1 MNKLLIIISSILLV
15 SCSSVDSEK
24 KQAIRMK
31 SLADKENE
39 SKKYFQQYNNTLT
52 LDRAIQLSV
61 ERNLTLKTKTIEQ
74 EIAKLD
80 RKIAFGNF
88 LPKVSLGYSY
98 TMLNDK
104 ILGEAKDAGLTG
116 LPFNINLP
124 FNIGLETRL
133 VDKNLSLF
141 SVNAQMPIFVPATW
155 FLYSARQKGEN
166 ISSLTRNLTEKMIKL
181 QTIGQYHYILALE
194 SEKEYLKQELESAKE
209 FNKSAKIAL
218 EAEAILP
225 WEYEGT
231 EQIVQMRE
239 YALKQNA
246 RDLQSAKMSLMNNLD
261 MYPLLDFQLE
271 KPQYNEDVKMPTLE
285 ETIYESL
292 KNSELI
298 QIREGAEDISKDVTK
313 IAISNFLP
321 KIVLTGGYFNTSNA
335 ALTDPDFFM
344 GTLGG
349 MFSIFN
355 GFQNVNEYKKAR
367 KNQEIAFIKRE
378 EEIMKVIFE
387 TVNAYNSLESSREER
402 DIALKN
408 FAVSTGRFNQKK
420 LEKETDSI
428 DNWEY
433 IQGVAEYEKA
443 LSLKEKAEYKYRV
456 SLATLNMLTG
466 KDIFAKGEKKDEK
479 TK

>member
-24 KQAIRMK
+24 KQALRMK

-88 LPKVSLGYSY
+88 LPKISLGYSY

-104 ILGEAKDAGLTG
+104 IMGETKDTA
-116 LPFNINLP
+116 LPIPLP
-124 FNIGLETRL
+124 MSFGLETRL

-166 ISSLTRNLTEKMIKL
+166 ISSLTRDLTEKMIKL

-209 FNKSAKIAL
+209 FNRSAKIAL

-239 YALKQNA
+239 FALKQNA
-246 RDLQSAKMSLMNNLD
+246 RDLQSAKMTLMNNLD

-271 KPQYNEDVKMPTLE
+271 KPQYNEDVKIPTLE
-285 ETIYESL
+285 ETIYEAL

-335 ALTDPDFFM
+335 ALSDPDFFM

-355 GFQNVNEYKKAR
+355 GFQNVYEYKKAR

-387 TVNAYNSLESSREER
+387 TVNAYNSLESSKEEK

-433 IQGVAEYEKA
+433 IQGVAEFEKA

>member
-24 KQAIRMK
+24 KQALRMK

-104 ILGEAKDAGLTG
+104 IMGETKDTA
-116 LPFNINLP
+116 LPIPLP
-124 FNIGLETRL
+124 ISLGLETRL

-155 FLYSARQKGEN
+155 FLYSARQKGED
-166 ISSLTRNLTEKMIKL
+166 ISSLTRDLTEKMIKL

-209 FNKSAKIAL
+209 FNRSAKIAL

-239 YALKQNA
+239 FALKQNA

-271 KPQYNEDVKMPTLE
+271 KPQYNEDVKIPTLE
-285 ETIYESL
+285 ETIYEAL

-321 KIVLTGGYFNTSNA
+321 KIILTGGYFNTSNA
-335 ALTDPDFFM
+335 ALSDPDFFM

-355 GFQNVNEYKKAR
+355 GFQNVYEYKKAR

-387 TVNAYNSLESSREER
+387 TVNAYNNLESSREER

>member
-15 SCSSVDSEK
+15 SCSSVDNEK
-24 KQAIRMK
+24 KQALRMK

-39 SKKYFQQYNNTLT
+39 SKKYFQKYNNTLT

-104 ILGEAKDAGLTG
+104 IMGETKDTA
-116 LPFNINLP
+116 LPIPLP
-124 FNIGLETRL
+124 ISLGLETRL

-166 ISSLTRNLTEKMIKL
+166 ISSLTRDLTEKMIKL

-209 FNKSAKIAL
+209 FNRSAKIAL

-239 YALKQNA
+239 FALKQNA

-285 ETIYESL
+285 ETIYEAL

-335 ALTDPDFFM
+335 ALSDPDFFM

-355 GFQNVNEYKKAR
+355 GFQNVYEYKKAR

-387 TVNAYNSLESSREER
+387 TVNAYNSLESSKEEK

-433 IQGVAEYEKA
+433 IQGVAEFEKA

>member
-15 SCSSVDSEK
+15 SCSSLDSEK

-88 LPKVSLGYSY
+88 LPKISLGYSY

-104 ILGEAKDAGLTG
+104 IMGETRDTA
-116 LPFNINLP
+116 LPIPLP
-124 FNIGLETRL
+124 IPLGLETRL

-155 FLYSARQKGEN
+155 FLYSARQKGES
-166 ISSLTRNLTEKMIKL
+166 ISSLTRDLTEKMIKL

-194 SEKEYLKQELESAKE
+194 SEKKYLKQELESAKE

-285 ETIYESL
+285 ETIYEAL

-355 GFQNVNEYKKAR
+355 GFQNVYEYKKAR
-367 KNQEIAFIKRE
+367 KNQEIAFIKHE

-433 IQGVAEYEKA
+433 IKGVAEYEKA

>member
-24 KQAIRMK
+24 KQALRMK

-104 ILGEAKDAGLTG
+104 IMGETKDTV
-116 LPFNINLP
+116 LPIPLP
-124 FNIGLETRL
+124 ISLGLETRL

-155 FLYSARQKGEN
+155 FLYSARQKGED
-166 ISSLTRNLTEKMIKL
+166 ISSLTRDLTEKMIKL

-209 FNKSAKIAL
+209 FNRSAKIAL

-239 YALKQNA
+239 FALKQNA

-285 ETIYESL
+285 ETIYEAL

-321 KIVLTGGYFNTSNA
+321 KIILTGGYFNTSNA
-335 ALTDPDFFM
+335 ALSDPDFFM

-355 GFQNVNEYKKAR
+355 GFQNVYEYKKAR

-387 TVNAYNSLESSREER
+387 TVNAYNNLESSREER

>member
-24 KQAIRMK
+24 KQALRMK

-104 ILGEAKDAGLTG
+104 IMGETKDTA
-116 LPFNINLP
+116 LPIPLP
-124 FNIGLETRL
+124 MSFGLETRL

-166 ISSLTRNLTEKMIKL
+166 ISSLTRDLTEKMIKL

-194 SEKEYLKQELESAKE
+194 SEQEYLKQELESAKE
-209 FNKSAKIAL
+209 FNRSAKIAL

-239 YALKQNA
+239 FALKQNA

-271 KPQYNEDVKMPTLE
+271 KPQYNEDVKIPTLE
-285 ETIYESL
+285 ETIYEAL

-335 ALTDPDFFM
+335 ALSDPDFFM

-355 GFQNVNEYKKAR
+355 GFQNVYEYKKAR

-378 EEIMKVIFE
+378 EEIIKVIFE

-433 IQGVAEYEKA
+433 IQGVAEFEKA

>member
-74 EIAKLD
+74 EIARLD
-80 RKIAFGNF
+80 KKIAFGNF

-104 ILGEAKDAGLTG
+104 IMGETKDTA
-116 LPFNINLP
+116 LPIPLP
-124 FNIGLETRL
+124 ISLGLETRL

-155 FLYSARQKGEN
+155 FLYSARQKGED
-166 ISSLTRNLTEKMIKL
+166 ISSLTRDLTEKMIKL

-209 FNKSAKIAL
+209 FKRSAKIAL

-239 YALKQNA
+239 FALKQNA
-246 RDLQSAKMSLMNNLD
+246 RDLQSAKISLMNNLD

-285 ETIYESL
+285 ETIYEAL

-335 ALTDPDFFM
+335 SLSDPDFFM

-355 GFQNVNEYKKAR
+355 GFQNVYEYKKAR

>member
-24 KQAIRMK
+24 KQALRMK

-104 ILGEAKDAGLTG
+104 IMGETKDTA
-116 LPFNINLP
+116 LPIPLP
-124 FNIGLETRL
+124 MSFGLETRL

-155 FLYSARQKGEN
+155 FLYSARQKGED
-166 ISSLTRNLTEKMIKL
+166 ISSLTRDLTEKMIKL

-209 FNKSAKIAL
+209 FNRSAKIAL

-239 YALKQNA
+239 FALKQNA

-285 ETIYESL
+285 ETIYEAL

-335 ALTDPDFFM
+335 ALSDPDFFM

-355 GFQNVNEYKKAR
+355 GFQNVYEYKKAR

-387 TVNAYNSLESSREER
+387 TVNAYNNLESSREER

>member
-24 KQAIRMK
+24 KQALRMK

-104 ILGEAKDAGLTG
+104 IMGETKDTA
-116 LPFNINLP
+116 LPIPLP
-124 FNIGLETRL
+124 ISLGLETRL

-155 FLYSARQKGEN
+155 FLYSARQKGED
-166 ISSLTRNLTEKMIKL
+166 ISSLTRDLTEKMIKL

-209 FNKSAKIAL
+209 FNRSAKIAL

-239 YALKQNA
+239 FALKQNA

-271 KPQYNEDVKMPTLE
+271 KPQYNEDVKIPTLE
-285 ETIYESL
+285 ETIYEAL
-292 KNSELI
+292 KNSEFI

-335 ALTDPDFFM
+335 ALSDPDFFM

-355 GFQNVNEYKKAR
+355 GFQNVYEYKKAR

>member
-15 SCSSVDSEK
+15 SCSSLDSEK

-88 LPKVSLGYSY
+88 LPKISLGYSY

-104 ILGEAKDAGLTG
+104 IMGETRDTA
-116 LPFNINLP
+116 LPIPLP
-124 FNIGLETRL
+124 IPLGLETRL

-166 ISSLTRNLTEKMIKL
+166 ISSLTRDLTEKMIKL

-271 KPQYNEDVKMPTLE
+271 KPQYNENVKIPTLE
-285 ETIYESL
+285 ETIYEAL

-321 KIVLTGGYFNTSNA
+321 KIVLTSGYFNTSNA

-408 FAVSTGRFNQKK
+408 FAVNTGRFNQKK

>member
-24 KQAIRMK
+24 KQALRMK

-104 ILGEAKDAGLTG
+104 IMGETKDTA
-116 LPFNINLP
+116 LPIPLP
-124 FNIGLETRL
+124 ISLGLETRL

-166 ISSLTRNLTEKMIKL
+166 ISSLTRDLTEKMIKL

-209 FNKSAKIAL
+209 FNRSAKIAL

-239 YALKQNA
+239 FALKQNA
-246 RDLQSAKMSLMNNLD
+246 RDLQSAKMTLMNNLD

-271 KPQYNEDVKMPTLE
+271 KPQYNEDVKIPTLE
-285 ETIYESL
+285 ETIYEAL

-335 ALTDPDFFM
+335 ALSDPDFFM

-355 GFQNVNEYKKAR
+355 GFQNVYEYKKAR

-387 TVNAYNSLESSREER
+387 TVNAYNSLESSKEEK

-433 IQGVAEYEKA
+433 IQGVAEFEKA

>member
-24 KQAIRMK
+24 KQALRMK

-39 SKKYFQQYNNTLT
+39 SKKYFQKYNNTLT

-104 ILGEAKDAGLTG
+104 IMGETKDTA
-116 LPFNINLP
+116 LPIPLP
-124 FNIGLETRL
+124 MFFGLETRL

-155 FLYSARQKGEN
+155 FLYSARQKGED
-166 ISSLTRNLTEKMIKL
+166 ISSLTRDLTEKMIKL

-194 SEKEYLKQELESAKE
+194 SEKEYLKQEQESAKE
-209 FNKSAKIAL
+209 FNRSAKIAL

-239 YALKQNA
+239 FALKQNA
-246 RDLQSAKMSLMNNLD
+246 RDLK
-261 MYPLLDFQLE
+261 
-271 KPQYNEDVKMPTLE
+271 
-285 ETIYESL
+285 
-292 KNSELI
+292 
-298 QIREGAEDISKDVTK
+298 
-313 IAISNFLP
+313 
-321 KIVLTGGYFNTSNA
+321 
-335 ALTDPDFFM
+335 
-344 GTLGG
+344 
-349 MFSIFN
+349 
-355 GFQNVNEYKKAR
+355 
-367 KNQEIAFIKRE
+367 
-378 EEIMKVIFE
+378 
-387 TVNAYNSLESSREER
+387 
-402 DIALKN
+402 
-408 FAVSTGRFNQKK
+408 
-420 LEKETDSI
+420 
-428 DNWEY
+428 
-433 IQGVAEYEKA
+433 
-443 LSLKEKAEYKYRV
+443 
-456 SLATLNMLTG
+456 
-466 KDIFAKGEKKDEK
+466 
-479 TK
+479 

>member
-15 SCSSVDSEK
+15 SCSSLDSEK

-88 LPKVSLGYSY
+88 LPKISLGYSY

-104 ILGEAKDAGLTG
+104 IMGETKDTA
-116 LPFNINLP
+116 LPIPLP
-124 FNIGLETRL
+124 IPLGLETRL

-166 ISSLTRNLTEKMIKL
+166 ISSLTRDLTEKMIKL

-209 FNKSAKIAL
+209 FNRSAKIAL

-239 YALKQNA
+239 FALKQNA

-285 ETIYESL
+285 ETIYEAL

-335 ALTDPDFFM
+335 ALSDPDFFM

-355 GFQNVNEYKKAR
+355 GFQNVYEYKKAR
-367 KNQEIAFIKRE
+367 KNQEIAFIKHE

-408 FAVSTGRFNQKK
+408 FVVSTGRFNQKK

-433 IQGVAEYEKA
+433 IQGVAEFEKA

>member
-24 KQAIRMK
+24 KQALRMK

-74 EIAKLD
+74 EIARLD

-104 ILGEAKDAGLTG
+104 IMGETKDTA
-116 LPFNINLP
+116 LPIPLP
-124 FNIGLETRL
+124 ISLGLETRL

-155 FLYSARQKGEN
+155 FLYSARQKGED
-166 ISSLTRNLTEKMIKL
+166 ISSLTRDLTEKMIKL

-209 FNKSAKIAL
+209 FNRSAKIAL

-239 YALKQNA
+239 FALKQNA
-246 RDLQSAKMSLMNNLD
+246 RDLQSAKMTLMNNLD

-285 ETIYESL
+285 ETIYEAL

-335 ALTDPDFFM
+335 ALSDPDFFM

-355 GFQNVNEYKKAR
+355 GFQNVYEYKKAR
-367 KNQEIAFIKRE
+367 RNQEIAFIKRE

>member
-15 SCSSVDSEK
+15 SCSSLDSEK

-88 LPKVSLGYSY
+88 LPKISLGYSY

-104 ILGEAKDAGLTG
+104 IMGETRDTA
-116 LPFNINLP
+116 LPIPVPIPL
-124 FNIGLETRL
+124 GLETRL

-166 ISSLTRNLTEKMIKL
+166 ISSLTRDLTEKMIKL

-285 ETIYESL
+285 ETIYEAL

-408 FAVSTGRFNQKK
+408 FAVNTGRFNQKK

>member
-24 KQAIRMK
+24 KQALRMK

-104 ILGEAKDAGLTG
+104 IMGETKDTA
-116 LPFNINLP
+116 LPIPLP
-124 FNIGLETRL
+124 ISLGLETRL

-166 ISSLTRNLTEKMIKL
+166 ISSLTRDLTEKMIKL

-209 FNKSAKIAL
+209 FNRSAKIAL

-239 YALKQNA
+239 FALKQNA
-246 RDLQSAKMSLMNNLD
+246 RDLQSAKMTLMNNLD

-271 KPQYNEDVKMPTLE
+271 KPQYNEDVKIPTLE
-285 ETIYESL
+285 ETIYEAL

-335 ALTDPDFFM
+335 ALSDPDFFM

-355 GFQNVNEYKKAR
+355 GFQNVYEYKKAR

-387 TVNAYNSLESSREER
+387 TVNAYNSLESSKEEK

-408 FAVSTGRFNQKK
+408 FAVSIGRFNQKK

-433 IQGVAEYEKA
+433 IQGVAEFEKA

>member
-15 SCSSVDSEK
+15 SCSSLDSEK

-88 LPKVSLGYSY
+88 LPKISLGYSY

-104 ILGEAKDAGLTG
+104 IMGETRDTA
-116 LPFNINLP
+116 LPIPLP
-124 FNIGLETRL
+124 IPLGLETRL

-166 ISSLTRNLTEKMIKL
+166 ISSLTRDLTEKMIKL

-194 SEKEYLKQELESAKE
+194 SEKECLKQELESAKE

-239 YALKQNA
+239 YALKQNT

-285 ETIYESL
+285 ETIYEAL

-387 TVNAYNSLESSREER
+387 IVNAYNSLESSREER

-408 FAVSTGRFNQKK
+408 FAVNTGRFNQKK

>member
-24 KQAIRMK
+24 KQALRMK

-104 ILGEAKDAGLTG
+104 IMGETKDTA
-116 LPFNINLP
+116 LPIPLLMSF
-124 FNIGLETRL
+124 GLETRL

-155 FLYSARQKGEN
+155 FLYSARQKGED
-166 ISSLTRNLTEKMIKL
+166 ISSLTRDLTEKMIKL

-209 FNKSAKIAL
+209 FNRSAKIAL

-239 YALKQNA
+239 FALKQNA

-271 KPQYNEDVKMPTLE
+271 KPQYNEDVKIPTLE
-285 ETIYESL
+285 ETIYEAL

-335 ALTDPDFFM
+335 ALSDPDFFM

-355 GFQNVNEYKKAR
+355 GFQNVYEYKKAR

>member
-24 KQAIRMK
+24 KQALRMK

-104 ILGEAKDAGLTG
+104 IMGETKDTA
-116 LPFNINLP
+116 LPIPLP
-124 FNIGLETRL
+124 ISLGLETRL

-155 FLYSARQKGEN
+155 FLYSARQKGED
-166 ISSLTRNLTEKMIKL
+166 ISSLTRDLTEKMIKL

-285 ETIYESL
+285 ETIYEAL

-321 KIVLTGGYFNTSNA
+321 KIILTGGYFNTSNA

-355 GFQNVNEYKKAR
+355 GFQNVYEYKKAR

-408 FAVSTGRFNQKK
+408 FAVNTGRFNQKK

>member
-15 SCSSVDSEK
+15 SCSSLDNEK

-88 LPKVSLGYSY
+88 LPKISLGYSY

-104 ILGEAKDAGLTG
+104 IMGETKDTA
-116 LPFNINLP
+116 LPIPLP
-124 FNIGLETRL
+124 IPLGLETRL

-166 ISSLTRNLTEKMIKL
+166 ISSLTRDLTEKMIKL

-285 ETIYESL
+285 ETIYEAL

-408 FAVSTGRFNQKK
+408 FAVNTGRFNQKK

>member
-74 EIAKLD
+74 EIARLD
-80 RKIAFGNF
+80 KKIAFGNF

-104 ILGEAKDAGLTG
+104 IMGETKDTA
-116 LPFNINLP
+116 LPIPLP
-124 FNIGLETRL
+124 ISLGLETRL

-155 FLYSARQKGEN
+155 FLYSARQKGED
-166 ISSLTRNLTEKMIKL
+166 ISSLTRDLTEKMIKL

-209 FNKSAKIAL
+209 FKRSAKIAL

-239 YALKQNA
+239 FALKQNA
-246 RDLQSAKMSLMNNLD
+246 RDLQSAKMTLMNNLD

-285 ETIYESL
+285 ETIYEAL

-335 ALTDPDFFM
+335 ALSDPDFFM

-355 GFQNVNEYKKAR
+355 GFQNVYEYKKAR

-408 FAVSTGRFNQKK
+408 FAVNTGRFNQKK

>member
-24 KQAIRMK
+24 KQALRMK

-104 ILGEAKDAGLTG
+104 IMGETKDTA
-116 LPFNINLP
+116 LPIPLP
-124 FNIGLETRL
+124 MSFGLETRL

-166 ISSLTRNLTEKMIKL
+166 ISSLTRDLTEKMIKL

-209 FNKSAKIAL
+209 FNRSAKIAL

-239 YALKQNA
+239 FALKQNA

-271 KPQYNEDVKMPTLE
+271 KPQYNEDVKIPTLE
-285 ETIYESL
+285 ETIYEAL

-335 ALTDPDFFM
+335 ALSDPDFFM

-355 GFQNVNEYKKAR
+355 GFQNVYEYKKAR

-408 FAVSTGRFNQKK
+408 FAVNTGRFNQKK

>member
-24 KQAIRMK
+24 KQALRMK

-74 EIAKLD
+74 EIARLD

-104 ILGEAKDAGLTG
+104 IMGETKDTA
-116 LPFNINLP
+116 LPIPLP
-124 FNIGLETRL
+124 ISLGLETRL

-166 ISSLTRNLTEKMIKL
+166 ISSLTRDLTEKMIKL

-209 FNKSAKIAL
+209 FNRSAKIAL

-239 YALKQNA
+239 FALKQNA

-285 ETIYESL
+285 ETIYEAL

-335 ALTDPDFFM
+335 ALSDPDFFM

-355 GFQNVNEYKKAR
+355 GFQNVYEYKKAR

-387 TVNAYNSLESSREER
+387 TVNAYNNLESSREER

>member
-24 KQAIRMK
+24 KQALRMK

-104 ILGEAKDAGLTG
+104 IMGETKDTA
-116 LPFNINLP
+116 LPIPLP
-124 FNIGLETRL
+124 ISLGLETRL

-166 ISSLTRNLTEKMIKL
+166 ISSLTRDLTEKMIKL

-209 FNKSAKIAL
+209 FNRSAKIAL

-239 YALKQNA
+239 FALKQNA

-285 ETIYESL
+285 ETIYEAL

-335 ALTDPDFFM
+335 ALSDPDFFM

-355 GFQNVNEYKKAR
+355 GFQNVYEYKKAR

-387 TVNAYNSLESSREER
+387 TVNAYNNLESSREER

>member
-104 ILGEAKDAGLTG
+104 IMGETKDTA
-116 LPFNINLP
+116 LPIPLP
-124 FNIGLETRL
+124 ISLGLETRL

-155 FLYSARQKGEN
+155 FLYSARQKGED
-166 ISSLTRNLTEKMIKL
+166 ISSLTRDLTEKMIKL

-209 FNKSAKIAL
+209 FKRSAKIAL

-239 YALKQNA
+239 FALKQNA
-246 RDLQSAKMSLMNNLD
+246 RDLQSAKISLMNNLD

-285 ETIYESL
+285 ETIYEAL

-355 GFQNVNEYKKAR
+355 GFQNVYEYKKAR

-378 EEIMKVIFE
+378 EEIMKIIFE

-408 FAVSTGRFNQKK
+408 FVVSTGRFNQKK

>member
-24 KQAIRMK
+24 KQALRMK

-88 LPKVSLGYSY
+88 LPKISLGYSY

-104 ILGEAKDAGLTG
+104 IMGETRDTA
-116 LPFNINLP
+116 LPIPLP
-124 FNIGLETRL
+124 IPLGLETRL

-141 SVNAQMPIFVPATW
+141 SVNAQIPIFVPATW

-166 ISSLTRNLTEKMIKL
+166 ISSLTRDLTEKMIKL

-285 ETIYESL
+285 ETIYEAL

-335 ALTDPDFFM
+335 ALSDPDFFM

-355 GFQNVNEYKKAR
+355 GFQNVYEYKKAR

-466 KDIFAKGEKKDEK
+466 KEIFAKGEKKDEK

>member
-24 KQAIRMK
+24 KQALRMK

-74 EIAKLD
+74 EIARLD

-104 ILGEAKDAGLTG
+104 IMGETKDTA
-116 LPFNINLP
+116 LPIPLP
-124 FNIGLETRL
+124 ISLGLETRL

-155 FLYSARQKGEN
+155 FLYSARQKGED
-166 ISSLTRNLTEKMIKL
+166 ISSLTRDLTEKMIKL

-209 FNKSAKIAL
+209 FNRSAKIAL

-239 YALKQNA
+239 FALKQNA

-285 ETIYESL
+285 ETIYEAL

-335 ALTDPDFFM
+335 ALSDPDFFM

-355 GFQNVNEYKKAR
+355 GFQNVYEYKKAR

-408 FAVSTGRFNQKK
+408 FVVSTGRFNQKK

>member
-24 KQAIRMK
+24 KQALRMK

-104 ILGEAKDAGLTG
+104 IMGETKDTA
-116 LPFNINLP
+116 LPIPLP
-124 FNIGLETRL
+124 ISLGLETRL

-155 FLYSARQKGEN
+155 FLYSARQKGED
-166 ISSLTRNLTEKMIKL
+166 ISSLTRDLTEKMIKL

-209 FNKSAKIAL
+209 FNRSAKIAL

-239 YALKQNA
+239 FALKQNA

-285 ETIYESL
+285 ETIYEAL

-335 ALTDPDFFM
+335 ALSDPDFFM

-355 GFQNVNEYKKAR
+355 GFQNVYEYKKAR
-367 KNQEIAFIKRE
+367 RNQEIAFIKRE

-387 TVNAYNSLESSREER
+387 TVNAYNNLESSKEER

-433 IQGVAEYEKA
+433 IQGVAEFEKA

>member
-15 SCSSVDSEK
+15 SCSSVDIEK
-24 KQAIRMK
+24 KQALRMK

-74 EIAKLD
+74 EIARLD

-104 ILGEAKDAGLTG
+104 IMGETKDTA
-116 LPFNINLP
+116 LPIPLP
-124 FNIGLETRL
+124 MSFGLETRL

-155 FLYSARQKGEN
+155 FLYSARQKGED
-166 ISSLTRNLTEKMIKL
+166 ISSLTRDLTEKMIKL

-209 FNKSAKIAL
+209 FNRSAKIAL

-239 YALKQNA
+239 FALKQNA

-271 KPQYNEDVKMPTLE
+271 KPQYNEDVKIPTLE
-285 ETIYESL
+285 ETIYEAL
-292 KNSELI
+292 KNSEFI

-355 GFQNVNEYKKAR
+355 GFQNVYEYKKAR

-433 IQGVAEYEKA
+433 IQGVAEFEKA

>member
-15 SCSSVDSEK
+15 SCSSLDSEK

-88 LPKVSLGYSY
+88 LPKISLGYSY

-104 ILGEAKDAGLTG
+104 IMGETRDTA
-116 LPFNINLP
+116 LPIPLP
-124 FNIGLETRL
+124 IPLGLETRL

-166 ISSLTRNLTEKMIKL
+166 ISSLTRDLTEKMIKL

-285 ETIYESL
+285 ETIYEAL

-355 GFQNVNEYKKAR
+355 GFQNVYEYKKAR

-402 DIALKN
+402 EIALKN
-408 FAVSTGRFNQKK
+408 FAVNTGRFNQKK

>member
-24 KQAIRMK
+24 KQTLRMK
-31 SLADKENE
+31 SLADRENE

-74 EIAKLD
+74 EIARLD
-80 RKIAFGNF
+80 KKIAFGNF

-104 ILGEAKDAGLTG
+104 IMGETKDTA
-116 LPFNINLP
+116 LPIPLP
-124 FNIGLETRL
+124 ISLGLETRL

-155 FLYSARQKGEN
+155 FLYSARQKGED
-166 ISSLTRNLTEKMIKL
+166 ISSLTRDLTEKMIKL

-194 SEKEYLKQELESAKE
+194 SEKEYLKQELEFAKE
-209 FNKSAKIAL
+209 FNRSAKIAL

-239 YALKQNA
+239 FALKQNA

-285 ETIYESL
+285 ETIYEAL

-335 ALTDPDFFM
+335 ALSDPDFFM

-387 TVNAYNSLESSREER
+387 TVNAYNNLESSKEER

-479 TK
+479 IK

>member
-15 SCSSVDSEK
+15 SCSSLDSEK

-88 LPKVSLGYSY
+88 LPKISLGYSY

-104 ILGEAKDAGLTG
+104 IMGETKDTA
-116 LPFNINLP
+116 LPIPLP
-124 FNIGLETRL
+124 IPLGLETRL

-166 ISSLTRNLTEKMIKL
+166 ISSLTRDLTEKMIKL

-209 FNKSAKIAL
+209 FNRSAKIAL

-239 YALKQNA
+239 FALKQNA

-271 KPQYNEDVKMPTLE
+271 KPQYNEDVKIPTLE
-285 ETIYESL
+285 ETIYEAL

-335 ALTDPDFFM
+335 ALSDPDFFM

-355 GFQNVNEYKKAR
+355 GFQNVYEYKKAR
-367 KNQEIAFIKRE
+367 KNQEIAFIKHE

-408 FAVSTGRFNQKK
+408 FVVSTGRFNQKK

>member
-24 KQAIRMK
+24 KQALRMK

-74 EIAKLD
+74 EIARLD
-80 RKIAFGNF
+80 KKIAFGNF

-104 ILGEAKDAGLTG
+104 IMGETKDTA
-116 LPFNINLP
+116 LPIPLP
-124 FNIGLETRL
+124 ISLGLETRL

-155 FLYSARQKGEN
+155 FLYSARQKGED
-166 ISSLTRNLTEKMIKL
+166 ISSLTRDLTEKMIKL

-194 SEKEYLKQELESAKE
+194 SEKEYLKQELEFAKE
-209 FNKSAKIAL
+209 FNRSAKIAL

-239 YALKQNA
+239 FALKQNA

-285 ETIYESL
+285 ETIYEAL

-335 ALTDPDFFM
+335 ALSDPDFFM

-355 GFQNVNEYKKAR
+355 GFQNVYEYKKAR

-387 TVNAYNSLESSREER
+387 TVNAYNNLESSKEER

-479 TK
+479 IK